1 MICPVCGKEIADGS
15 AVCPICGVAL
25 AAPQN
30 PVPNAAP
37 QYAPQQNPV
46 PDAAPQYAPQQYA
59 AQPYAA
65 PQYAAPQ
72 NPAVMPKNAKQFI
85 KQMSHIQEYKNIGT
99 EINVCGILFY
109 VFAAATIALS
119 LLVKSSGAG
128 LVDAFILVGFG
139 LWIQLGYSRVGSI
152 IALVY
157 SILNMIYM
165 TVSTGKLGGYLILI
179 AAVCSVIYTFK
190 AAKAFKQ
197 YKESAAVLPPQQQFP
212 QQ

>member
-30 PVPNAAP
+30 PVPDAAP

-46 PDAAPQYAPQQYA
+46 PNAAPQYAPQQYA

-85 KQMSHIQEYKNIGT
+85 KQMSHIQEYKNIRT

-152 IALVY
+152 ISLVY

>member
-85 KQMSHIQEYKNIGT
+85 KQMSHIQEYKNIRT

-152 IALVY
+152 ISLVY

>member
-152 IALVY
+152 ISLVY